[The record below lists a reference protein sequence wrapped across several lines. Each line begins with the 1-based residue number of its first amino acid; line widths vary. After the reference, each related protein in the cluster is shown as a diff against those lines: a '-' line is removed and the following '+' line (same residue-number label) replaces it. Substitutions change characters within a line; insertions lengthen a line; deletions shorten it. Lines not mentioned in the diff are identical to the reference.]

1 MKNICYP
8 TQGTCSKFINVSI
21 DDDNKIHDVSFVG
34 GCMGNTCGV
43 SRLVE
48 GMDAD
53 EGIARLRGITCG
65 NKPTSCPDQLSL
77 AIEALKNSK

>member
-8 TQGTCSKFINVSI
+8 TQGTCSKLINVSI

-48 GMDAD
+48 GMDAT
-53 EGIARLRGITCG
+53 RLL
-65 NKPTSCPDQLSL
+65 PDCVESHVAISLQAVQISFRLLSKL
-77 AIEALKNSK
+77 